1 MKKASIKEGQRDKS
15 KITSRLH
22 GQSWLNI
29 EGEEY
34 TELTDRMSE
43 TPAPINREVR
53 HRTGRELNMRVR
65 DLYTYSN
72 DEQTFILFMEGYTEP
87 CFKGSLEDWPSELMY
102 MLVDK
107 FRAIDFNTIEVILIG

>member
-1 MKKASIKEGQRDKS
+1 M
-15 KITSRLH
+15 T
-22 GQSWLNI
+22 
-29 EGEEY
+29 
-34 TELTDRMSE
+34 
-43 TPAPINREVR
+43 
-53 HRTGRELNMRVR
+53 VR

-87 CFKGSLEDWPSELMY
+87 YYKGKLEDCPSELMY